1 MRAMSS
7 DITEWLTAAGRVPL
21 LTAAEEL
28 HLGTL
33 VQRHQSWP
41 GGPDAA
47 PPNVRRSGL
56 RARDRMISA
65 NLRLVVAVAKKYSG
79 RLNRPGISLT
89 LGDLLQEGVI
99 GLMRGVEKFDPTK
112 GYKASTFLY
121 WWVRQGVGRALGEA
135 DMMRVPLNQGDL
147 PWKVSQTKTALQ
159 EQHNAEPTFEQIAAA
174 MGLEPAHLQQNLSLV
189 SRARSLASL
198 DAPAANGDDSSTL
211 LELQHDTDDLPLQA
225 LELAD
230 RAHRVHAALELL
242 PEQQREVVVAVVMQG
257 ASQHVVSR
265 EMGLSKARVSAL
277 LRQGQ
282 RRLAL
287 LLAELREEPSAPPP
301 PTAQSLLDA
310 LDELQLLVAA

>member
-47 PPNVRRSGL
+47 PPNVKRSGL

-79 RLNRPGISLT
+79 RLQRPGVTLT
-89 LGDLLQEGVI
+89 LGDLLQEGTI
-99 GLMRGVEKFDPTK
+99 GLARGVEKFDPAK
-112 GYKASTFLY
+112 GYKFSTYSY
-121 WWVRQGVGRALGEA
+121 WWVRQSISRALNEA
-135 DMMRVPLNQGDL
+135 DMMRLPLNQSDL
-147 PWKVSQTKTALQ
+147 PWRVAQTKTALQ
-159 EQHNAEPTFEQIAAA
+159 EQHNAEPTFEEIAAA
-174 MGLEPAHLQQNLSLV
+174 MELDPAALQRNLALV
-189 SRARSLASL
+189 SRARSIARL
-198 DAPAANGDDSSTL
+198 DAPVANGDDSSTL
-211 LELQHDTDDLPLQA
+211 LDLQAGTGDLPLEVVA
-225 LELAD
+225 LEH
-230 RAHRVHAALELL
+230 RAEQVRAALALL
-242 PEQQREVVVAVVMQG
+242 PEQQRQVVISVVMQG
-257 ASQHVVSR
+257 ANQTVVSR
-265 EMGLSKARVSAL
+265 ELGLSKGRVSAL
-277 LRQGQ
+277 LALGQ

-287 LLAELREEPSAPPP
+287 LLAELREEQSAPPP
-301 PTAQSLLDA
+301 PAQAVLDA

>member
-7 DITEWLTAAGRVPL
+7 DIAEWLTAAGRVPL
-21 LTAAEEL
+21 LTAAEEV
-28 HLGTL
+28 HLGAL

-47 PPNVRRSGL
+47 PPNVKRSGL

-79 RLNRPGISLT
+79 RLNRSGISLT
-89 LGDLLQEGVI
+89 LGDLLQEGTI
-99 GLMRGVEKFDPTK
+99 GLARGVEKFDPGK
-112 GYKASTFLY
+112 GYKFSTFAY
-121 WWVRQGVGRALGEA
+121 WWVRQGVGRALNEA
-135 DMMRVPLNQGDL
+135 GMVRVPQPLADL

-159 EQHNAEPTFEQIAAA
+159 EQHNADRPFEQIAAA
-174 MGLEPAHLQQNLSLV
+174 MELDPAALQRNLALV
-189 SRARSLASL
+189 NRARSLASL

-211 LELQHDTDDLPLQA
+211 LDLQSGTGDLPLEVVA
-225 LELAD
+225 LEH
-230 RAHRVHAALELL
+230 RAEQVRAALALL

-257 ASQHVVSR
+257 ASQTLVSR
-265 EMGLSKARVSAL
+265 ELGLSKARVSAL

-287 LLAELREEPSAPPP
+287 LLAELREEQSAPPP
-301 PTAQSLLDA
+301 PAQVVLDA

>member
-47 PPNVRRSGL
+47 PPNVKRSGL

-79 RLNRPGISLT
+79 RLQRPGVTLT
-89 LGDLLQEGVI
+89 LGDLLQEGTI
-99 GLMRGVEKFDPTK
+99 GLARGVEKFDPAK
-112 GYKASTFLY
+112 GYKFSTYSY
-121 WWVRQGVGRALGEA
+121 WWVRQSISRALNEA
-135 DMMRVPLNQGDL
+135 DMMRLPLNQSDL
-147 PWKVSQTKTALQ
+147 PWRVAQTKTALQ

-174 MGLEPAHLQQNLSLV
+174 MELEPSHLQRNLALV
-189 SRARSLASL
+189 SRARSIANL
-198 DAPAANGDDSSTL
+198 DAPVANGDDSSTL
-211 LELQHDTDDLPLQA
+211 LDLQAGTGDLPLEVVA
-225 LELAD
+225 LEH
-230 RAHRVHAALELL
+230 RAEQVRAALALL
-242 PEQQREVVVAVVMQG
+242 PEQQRQVVISVVMQG
-257 ASQHVVSR
+257 ANQTVVSR
-265 EMGLSKARVSAL
+265 ELGLSKGRVSAL
-277 LRQGQ
+277 LALGQ

-287 LLAELREEPSAPPP
+287 LLAELREEQSAPPP
-301 PTAQSLLDA
+301 PAQAVLDA

>member
-1 MRAMSS
+1 MNS
-7 DITEWLTAAGRVPL
+7 DIKEWLTAAGRIPL

-112 GYKASTFLY
+112 GYKLSTFAY
-121 WWVRQGVGRALGEA
+121 WWVRQGVGRALSEA
-135 DMMRVPLNQGDL
+135 DTVRVPTNQSDL
-147 PWKVSQTKTALQ
+147 PWKVSQIKTALQ

-174 MGLEPAHLQQNLSLV
+174 MELEPSHLQRNLALV
-189 SRARSLASL
+189 SRARSIASL
-198 DAPAANGDDSSTL
+198 DAPVAHGEGCAAL
-211 LELQHDTDDLPLQA
+211 LDLQAATGDLPLEVVA
-225 LELAD
+225 LEH
-230 RAHRVHAALELL
+230 RAEQVRAALALL
-242 PEQQREVVVAVVMQG
+242 TEQQRQVVVSVVMQG
-257 ASQHVVSR
+257 ASQRVVSR
-265 EMGLSKARVSAL
+265 EMGLSYDRVGTL

-287 LLAELREEPSAPPP
+287 LLQELREEQTAPPP
-301 PTAQSLLDA
+301 PAQPLLEA

>member
-47 PPNVRRSGL
+47 PPNVKRSGL

-99 GLMRGVEKFDPTK
+99 GLTRGVEKFDPAK
-112 GYKASTFLY
+112 GYKFSTYSY
-121 WWVRQGVGRALGEA
+121 WWVRQSISRALNEA
-135 DMMRVPLNQGDL
+135 DMMRLPLNQSDL
-147 PWKVSQTKTALQ
+147 PWRVAQTKTALQ
-159 EQHNAEPTFEQIAAA
+159 EQHNAEPTFEEIAAA
-174 MGLEPAHLQQNLSLV
+174 MELDPAALQRNLALV
-189 SRARSLASL
+189 SRARSIARL
-198 DAPAANGDDSSTL
+198 DAPVANGDDSSTL
-211 LELQHDTDDLPLQA
+211 LDLQAGTGDLPLEVVA
-225 LELAD
+225 LEH
-230 RAHRVHAALELL
+230 RAEQVRAALALL
-242 PEQQREVVVAVVMQG
+242 PEQQRQVVISVVMQG
-257 ASQHVVSR
+257 ANQTVVSR
-265 EMGLSKARVSAL
+265 ELGLSKGRVSAL
-277 LRQGQ
+277 LALGQ

-287 LLAELREEPSAPPP
+287 LLAELREEQSAPPP
-301 PTAQSLLDA
+301 PAQAVLDA